1 MGTGTSTLDFTTGSL
16 GKKIIRFSVPLFL
29 GNLFQQLYN
38 AVDSLIVGNILGP
51 KALASVASSGSL
63 IFMMVGFFNGLAIGA
78 GVVISKYF
86 GARDNDRLQ
95 KAIHTDLAFGLLSGL
110 FMTVVGVALTPVVL
124 RLMRTPSDIMEG
136 SVTYFRIY
144 SYGIIFC
151 VMYNIAMGIMN
162 ATGDSVHPLVYLL
175 ISSVANGFLDLLFI
189 KVFGWGVAGAAAAT
203 TIGQGLSFVLCMI
216 RLIRTNEIYKVSVRR
231 IKIDVPIL
239 REIINY
245 GLPSGIQNS
254 VIAIANVFV
263 QSNFNTFSSTA
274 VAGCGCYSKLEGFA
288 FIPINSFVAAITTCI
303 SQNLGAGEHERA
315 KQGARFGIIVCVA
328 LAQAIGLLEIILAR
342 PLIAVFNGDEGV
354 VAFGVRQIRIE
365 APFYFMLALSHSIA
379 GVLRGAGK
387 AKVPMFVMLGV
398 WCIFRVTYISV
409 AMSLSHTIELV
420 FAAYPLT
427 WTISSIIF
435 TIYMAKSNWVHG
447 LDMNGLQD

>member
-1 MGTGTSTLDFTTGSL
+1 MSTGTSTLDFTTGSL

-328 LAQAIGLLEIILAR
+328 LAQAIGLLEIIFAR

>member
-1 MGTGTSTLDFTTGSL
+1 M
-16 GKKIIRFSVPLFL
+16 

-203 TIGQGLSFVLCMI
+203 TIGQGLSFLLCMI

-288 FIPINSFVAAITTCI
+288 FIPINSFVAATTTCI

-328 LAQAIGLLEIILAR
+328 LAQAIGLLEIIFAR

-435 TIYMAKSNWVHG
+435 IIYMAKSNWVHG

>member
-1 MGTGTSTLDFTTGSL
+1 MSTGTSTLDFTTGSL

-63 IFMMVGFFNGLAIGA
+63 IFMMVGFFYGLAIGA

-110 FMTVVGVALTPVVL
+110 FMTVVGVAFTPVVL

-144 SYGIIFC
+144 SYGIVFC

-203 TIGQGLSFVLCMI
+203 TIGQGLSFLLCMI

-288 FIPINSFVAAITTCI
+288 FIPIYSFVAAITTCI

-328 LAQAIGLLEIILAR
+328 LAQAIGLLEIIFAR

-435 TIYMAKSNWVHG
+435 IIYMAKSNWVHG

>member
-1 MGTGTSTLDFTTGSL
+1 MSTGTSTLDFTTGSL

-63 IFMMVGFFNGLAIGA
+63 IFMMVGFFYGLAIGA

-110 FMTVVGVALTPVVL
+110 FMTVVGVAFTPVVL

-144 SYGIIFC
+144 SYGIVFC

-175 ISSVANGFLDLLFI
+175 ISSVTNGFLDLLFI

-203 TIGQGLSFVLCMI
+203 TIGQGLSFLLCMI

-288 FIPINSFVAAITTCI
+288 FIPIYSFVAAITTCI

-328 LAQAIGLLEIILAR
+328 LAQAIGLLEIIFAR

-435 TIYMAKSNWVHG
+435 IIYMAKSNWVHG

>member
-1 MGTGTSTLDFTTGSL
+1 MSTGTSTLDFTTGSL

-231 IKIDVPIL
+231 IKINVPIL

-263 QSNFNTFSSTA
+263 QSNFNTFSSIA
-274 VAGCGCYSKLEGFA
+274 VAGCGCYSKIEGFA

-315 KQGARFGIIVCVA
+315 KRGARFGIIVCVA
-328 LAQAIGLLEIILAR
+328 LAQAIGLLEIIFAR

-398 WCIFRVTYISV
+398 WCIFRVTYISIT
-409 AMSLSHTIELV
+409 MSLSHTIELV

>member
-1 MGTGTSTLDFTTGSL
+1 MSTGTSTLDFTTGSL
-16 GKKIIRFSVPLFL
+16 GKKIISFSVPLFL

-203 TIGQGLSFVLCMI
+203 TIGQGLSFLLCMI

-328 LAQAIGLLEIILAR
+328 LAQAIGLLEIIFAR

-435 TIYMAKSNWVHG
+435 IIYMAKSNWVHG

>member
-1 MGTGTSTLDFTTGSL
+1 MSTGTSTLDFTTGSL
-16 GKKIIRFSVPLFL
+16 GKKIIRFSVPLLL

-203 TIGQGLSFVLCMI
+203 TIGQGLSFLLCMI

-288 FIPINSFVAAITTCI
+288 FIPIYSFIAAITTCI

-328 LAQAIGLLEIILAR
+328 LAQAIGLLEIIFAR

-435 TIYMAKSNWVHG
+435 IIYMAKSNWVHG

>member
-1 MGTGTSTLDFTTGSL
+1 MSTGTSTLDFTTGSL

-231 IKIDVPIL
+231 IKINVPIL

-263 QSNFNTFSSTA
+263 QSNFNTFSSIA
-274 VAGCGCYSKLEGFA
+274 VAGCGCYSKIEGFA

-328 LAQAIGLLEIILAR
+328 LAQAIGLLEIIFAR

-398 WCIFRVTYISV
+398 WCIFRVTYISIT
-409 AMSLSHTIELV
+409 MSLSHTIELV

>member
-1 MGTGTSTLDFTTGSL
+1 MQSL
-16 GKKIIRFSVPLFL
+16 
-29 GNLFQQLYN
+29 
-38 AVDSLIVGNILGP
+38 AP

-203 TIGQGLSFVLCMI
+203 TIGQGLSFLLCMI

-328 LAQAIGLLEIILAR
+328 LAQAIGLLEIIFAR

-435 TIYMAKSNWVHG
+435 IIYMAKSNWVHG

>member
-1 MGTGTSTLDFTTGSL
+1 VGTGTSTLDFTTGSL

>member
-1 MGTGTSTLDFTTGSL
+1 MSTGTSTLDFTTGSL

-203 TIGQGLSFVLCMI
+203 TIGQGLSFLLCMI

-328 LAQAIGLLEIILAR
+328 LAQAIGLLEIIFAR

-435 TIYMAKSNWVHG
+435 IIYMAKSNWVHG

>member
-1 MGTGTSTLDFTTGSL
+1 MSTGTSTLDFTTGSL

-263 QSNFNTFSSTA
+263 QSNFNTFSSIA
-274 VAGCGCYSKLEGFA
+274 VAGCGCYSKIEGFA

-328 LAQAIGLLEIILAR
+328 LAQAIGLLEIIFAR

-435 TIYMAKSNWVHG
+435 IIYMAKSNWVHG

>member
-328 LAQAIGLLEIILAR
+328 LAQAIGLLEIIFAR